1 MSPRRER
8 ILSWSFGML
17 AVAALIYLVWPTAK
31 PRGGRTGTTNAA
43 QPRADAPAAD
53 APGGQVPTS
62 STAGPVSGGPQA
74 PGLPSPTAG
83 SGEAFSMPAR
93 PPEEPPDY
101 GLGGD
106 PRLHPPPPVSEPLT
120 MTVEPGILRA
130 RQLVQILTLRELAKA
145 GALESGE
152 TDDDWSRLQEL
163 EAWAAESNI
172 SDGEWAEARV
182 ELDRRRATAASAP
195 APQRP

>member
-8 ILSWSFGML
+8 ILSWSFGVL

-106 PRLHPPPPVSEPLT
+106 PRLHPPPPEGELLT
-120 MTVEPGILRA
+120 MKVEPGILRA
-130 RQLVQILTLRELAKA
+130 RQLVQILTLRELAEA

-152 TDDDWSRLQEL
+152 PGDDWSRLHEL
-163 EAWAAESNI
+163 EAWAAQSNI
-172 SDGEWAEARV
+172 SDGEWAEAQV
-182 ELDRRRATAASAP
+182 ELGQRRATATSAP
-195 APQRP
+195 APRHP